1 MFLKLPNALLEMQLP
16 PNALKV
22 LCVLMSAADHENKTI
37 MRTCVIARKCDVAA
51 GTVCAAIK
59 KLEAMGLVRREH
71 VYKEDGTYAAN
82 KYTIALPV
90 GGRWFALNLSEQVLQ
105 LPASSFSVYAAM
117 LRFRGRNRK
126 AFPSLF
132 QLSSL
137 LGLCKNTLLRA
148 IRCLQSSGLIK
159 KMTKWAGKHNL
170 YLIQD
175 TKKERLVEQKPD
187 ARTKQLD
194 RLSNNISL
202 TSVLRC
208 VKRTIKKTSFPA
220 VLDKTGEAG
229 EECAWTRKMARS
241 VVHFLNSIPI
251 PTHYATKRRLNIRLK
266 ERYGIAM
273 LLYRAAFSFVRA
285 RVTVV
290 Y

>member
-22 LCVLMSAADHENKTI
+22 LCVLMSAADHENKTT

-105 LPASSFSVYAAM
+105 LPASSFGVYAAM
-117 LRFRGRNRK
+117 LRFRGKNRK
-126 AFPSLF
+126 AFPSLRC
-132 QLSSL
+132 LSNL

-148 IRCLQSSGLIK
+148 IRCLQASGLLR
-159 KMTKWAGKHNL
+159 KMAEWAGKHNL

-175 TKKERLVEQKPD
+175 AKKEHLALTQPD
-187 ARTKQLD
+187 ARVEQMLD
-194 RLSNNISL
+194 NHSNNFSL
-202 TSVLRC
+202 TSVFCR
-208 VKRTIKKTSFPA
+208 VKRA
-220 VLDKTGEAG
+220 
-229 EECAWTRKMARS
+229 
-241 VVHFLNSIPI
+241 VVHFLKSIPI
-251 PTHYATKRRLNIRLK
+251 PTLYATKRR
-266 ERYGIAM
+266 
-273 LLYRAAFSFVRA
+273 
-285 RVTVV
+285 
-290 Y
+290 

>member
-22 LCVLMSAADHENKTI
+22 LCVLMSAADHENKTT

-59 KLEAMGLVRREH
+59 HLESMGLVRREH

-90 GGRWFALNLSEQVLQ
+90 GGRWFALDLSERVLQ

-117 LRFRGRNRK
+117 LRFRGKNRK
-126 AFPSLF
+126 AFPSLRC
-132 QLSSL
+132 LSNL

-148 IRCLQSSGLIK
+148 IRCLQVSGLLE
-159 KMTKWAGKHNL
+159 KMAKWAGKHNL

-175 TKKERLVEQKPD
+175 TKEERLVEQKPD

-194 RLSNNISL
+194 SPSNTFSL
-202 TSVLRC
+202 TSVLHR
-208 VKRTIKKTSFPA
+208 VKRA
-220 VLDKTGEAG
+220 
-229 EECAWTRKMARS
+229 
-241 VVHFLNSIPI
+241 VVHFLNNIPI
-251 PTHYATKRRLNIRLK
+251 PTHYATKRR
-266 ERYGIAM
+266 
-273 LLYRAAFSFVRA
+273 
-285 RVTVV
+285 
-290 Y
+290 